1 MKRKNA
7 ETEKEKLE
15 ALAEGMT
22 KNETLPDIAARL
34 GMTAED
40 ARHMIFAAHRSGEW
54 GRIVRESGQ
63 ADKP

>member
-7 ETEKEKLE
+7 ETEREKLE

-40 ARHMIFAAHRSGEW
+40 ARDLIFAAHRSGEW
-54 GRIVRESGQ
+54 GRIVRETRIS
-63 ADKP
+63 K

>member
-1 MKRKNA
+1 MKSKTQ
-7 ETEKEKLE
+7 EEEKLR

-54 GRIVRESGQ
+54 GRIVRETQIS
-63 ADKP
+63 K

>member
-1 MKRKNA
+1 MKSKTQ
-7 ETEKEKLE
+7 EEEKLR

-40 ARHMIFAAHRSGEW
+40 ARHLIFVAHRSGEW
-54 GRIVRESGQ
+54 SRIVRETQIS
-63 ADKP
+63 K

>member
-1 MKRKNA
+1 MKSKTR
-7 ETEKEKLE
+7 EEEKLR

-40 ARHMIFAAHRSGEW
+40 ARHMIFAAHRLGEW
-54 GRIVRESGQ
+54 GRIVRETRISR
-63 ADKP
+63 